1 MTPHPADLKSGSDRI
16 GPGRAGRPAGP
27 LGGPVD
33 GLRPYTRGVDIGPA
47 PVLALLVGGF
57 HTALFVAIRRTVDAR
72 VAIAFLAAVLGAW
85 AGDATGGRL
94 GIDPVRIGDFHLITA
109 SIVAW
114 AGIGFVF
121 VLSIL
126 GPESPE
132 EHRL

>member
-1 MTPHPADLKSGSDRI
+1 MDA
-16 GPGRAGRPAGP
+16 AGQRHSRWVP
-27 LGGPVD
+27 
-33 GLRPYTRGVDIGPA
+33 
-47 PVLALLVGGF
+47 
-57 HTALFVAIRRTVDAR
+57 
-72 VAIAFLAAVLGAW
+72 IALAAVLGAW